1 MPNALAI
8 ANTEH
13 KDLKSLPGGFVVIKR
28 MTYGQKLE
36 RQGMIRIQFGM
47 SRQRQSD
54 VKGEMEMAN
63 KIATQFEFK
72 NCIVDHN
79 LTDENDNKLDLSNPV
94 VIDNLD
100 PRVGEEINTLI
111 SEINNF
117 EEDSGN

>member
-13 KDLKSLPGGFVVIKR
+13 KDLKSLPGGFVDIKR